1 MMTKTAALAVNDSK
15 MDLLQAATRAAEK
28 AVKEAEDEIR
38 ARYVEK
44 GWSLGTN
51 TKVAAAR
58 QELVRAE
65 RAETNAIFAERKIK
79 NWK

>member
-51 TKVAAAR
+51 NKVAAAR

>member
-1 MMTKTAALAVNDSK
+1 MNNVKIEV
-15 MDLLQAATRAAEK
+15 LQAATRAAEK
-28 AVKEAEDEIR
+28 AVRDAEDEIR
-38 ARYVEK
+38 VRYAEK

-51 TKVAAAR
+51 NKVAAAR

-79 NWK
+79 NWR